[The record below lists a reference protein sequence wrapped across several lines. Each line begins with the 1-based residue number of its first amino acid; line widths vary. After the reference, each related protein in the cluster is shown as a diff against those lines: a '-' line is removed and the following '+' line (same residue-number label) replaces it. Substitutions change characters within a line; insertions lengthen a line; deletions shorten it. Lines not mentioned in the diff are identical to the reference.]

1 MENKTPTP
9 QKPPLPKP
17 VHTSYLQHRKDVMQ
31 KIVLPLAAA
40 TVLVIVIC
48 VLIAIHAFRGGQSD
62 VALWAAISTIW
73 IIIPL
78 MVMALVVVIL
88 LFGLVYLLA
97 RLLGV
102 TPHYTGLAQHYMLWF
117 NVQLRLLADKMSAPV
132 IGIKA
137 WSRILLRKKK

>member
-17 VHTSYLQHRKDVMQ
+17 VHASYQQHRKDVMR
-31 KIVLPLAAA
+31 KIVLPFAAA

-48 VLIAIHAFRGGQSD
+48 VLIAIHAFRGGQGD

-78 MVMALVVVIL
+78 MVMALVVAVL

-117 NVQLRLLADKMSAPV
+117 NAQLRLLADKISDPV

-137 WSRILLRKKK
+137 WSGILLRKKK